1 MIWQIS
7 QDKNWDRLSQRFDWV
22 QAMHA
27 VPQDPYHHAEGD
39 VAIHTR
45 MVLSALTAQ
54 PAWQELPLQQQELLW
69 AAALLHDVEKRSTTQ
84 RDENGRISSPGHA
97 RKGELT
103 ARHIL
108 YRDVPA
114 PFVLREQIAALVRL
128 HGLPL
133 WLMERPAP
141 ERLLLAAAMRIDTQL
156 LALLARADMI
166 GRLCEDKQEMLDR
179 IDLFTLFCQEQ
190 QCWGQARPFTS
201 ANSRWHWLTH
211 PESATDFEPWVEKE
225 WEVVL
230 LSALPGMGK
239 DRYIRE
245 HCHGMPVISLD
256 DIRRQHGI
264 SPGDS
269 NATGRVVQQAKEDA
283 RILLRRK
290 TPFVWN
296 ATNITRQL
304 RSQLITLFT
313 AYGAQV
319 RIVYLEVPWQQWKKQ
334 NANREHAVPENVLQR
349 MMAKLE
355 VPQPDEAHY
364 VEYRVTDC

>member
-7 QDKNWDRLSQRFDWV
+7 QDKTWDALRQRFDWV
-22 QAMHA
+22 KAMDA
-27 VPQDPYHHAEGD
+27 VPQDAQHHAEGD

-45 MVLSALTAQ
+45 MVLSALESQ
-54 PAWQELPLQQQELLW
+54 DGWQTLDSQRQALLW

-84 RDENGRISSPGHA
+84 TDENGRISSPGHA

-103 ARHIL
+103 ARQIL
-108 YRDVPA
+108 YSEVPT
-114 PFVLREQIAALVRL
+114 PFALREQIASLVRL

-133 WLMERPAP
+133 WLMERPSP
-141 ERLLLAAAMRIDTQL
+141 ERQLLAAAMRVDTRL
-156 LALLARADMI
+156 LATLARADMT

-179 IDLFTLFCQEQ
+179 IDLFELFCQEQ
-190 QCWGQARPFTS
+190 QCWGEARAFSSPH
-201 ANSRWHWLTH
+201 SRWHWLTH
-211 PESATDFEPWVEKE
+211 PDSAPDFEPWVKDSF
-225 WEVVL
+225 EVIL

-239 DRYIRE
+239 DSYVRE
-245 HCHGMPVISLD
+245 HCQGMAMVSLD
-256 DIRRQHGI
+256 DIRRQHGVK
-264 SPGDS
+264 PGDS
-269 NATGRVVQQAKEDA
+269 TATGRIVQQAKEEA
-283 RILLRRK
+283 RVLLRRK

-304 RSQLITLFT
+304 RTQLITLFT

-349 MMAKLE
+349 MAAKLE
-355 VPQPDEAHY
+355 VPQPDEAQV
-364 VEYRVTDC
+364 VEYRVVNP